1 MFEVTAASIRSAAYG
16 ITIPAGEAVDAQLDA
31 LIAKAEL
38 RLVAAVPSVPS
49 RIEEGTLAVELV
61 QGVVEDMVLRVVR
74 NPKALRSVG
83 LDDFQATID
92 NSTSTGLLYVSA
104 EEKALLEPR
113 ASARVGSIRLGVPAW
128 RVPGGC

>member
-1 MFEVTAASIRSAAYG
+1 MFEVTPASIRTAAFG
-16 ITIPAGEAVDAQLDA
+16 ITIPEGTTADAQLTA

-49 RIEEGTLAVELV
+49 RIEEGTLDVELV

-92 NSTSTGLLYVSA
+92 NSTSTGLLYVSP
-104 EEKALLEPR
+104 EETALLAPSSR
-113 ASARVGSIRLGVPAW
+113 SSVGSIRLGVPAW
-128 RVPGGC
+128 RLPGGC